1 MLISCRQVHLFPRLH
16 RSGLFHSGVSS
27 ALYQQPGGRRP
38 VFSTEWRLLHS
49 AGVWWSIR
57 WEWVPQVSLPGHRGI
72 ITRHN
77 YSRKLSLWSIC
88 TIVMLVKMAN
98 LRCSESMLLIL
109 RVYLDLEYLLI
120 IFLFVCD
127 VRHVFH
133 IFLIQSVL
141 YKNIK

>member
-1 MLISCRQVHLFPRLH
+1 MV
-16 RSGLFHSGVSS
+16 
-27 ALYQQPGGRRP
+27 
-38 VFSTEWRLLHS
+38 
-49 AGVWWSIR
+49 
-57 WEWVPQVSLPGHRGI
+57 
-72 ITRHN
+72 
-77 YSRKLSLWSIC
+77 
-88 TIVMLVKMAN
+88 VKMAN